1 MKASRPMLA
10 SDDERKY
17 SLRIDYGAQCRM
29 RSFFG
34 LSKKLFAFVV
44 AVVLVLLLLIILLVV
59 FLTKSPNEGE
69 KARIHCPEWN
79 YDTKYPLILISM
91 DGFRPDYLDRNITPN
106 INYLARNGVRA
117 KFLRPQFP
125 TKTFPNHYSIVTGL
139 FPAHHGIVANRFTD
153 KNFNDSFKIGGASS
167 SNPKW
172 WGGEP
177 LWVTAIKQGLV
188 SACYFW
194 VGSDVP
200 IEGILPNKTYKY
212 TQSIPFE
219 ARVDTVLSWLDLPPQ
234 GRQISDPEKDNGRRP
249 NFITLYFHEPDY
261 TAHRHG
267 PDAEQTNAKIKVVD
281 NMIGRLWN
289 GLKDRCLEDK
299 INIIM
304 VGDHGM
310 SQTSCERVVYIDKYN
325 VTLNDIQ
332 SSQQYGGPFM
342 SIDPKSG
349 ISAEDIVNRLHCKS
363 PHLRV
368 FLKKD
373 LPKRLHYSLNRRIGQ
388 IILIAEDEWLIGTN
402 ASAGYRYCKGGAHG
416 YDNLDV
422 NMRALFV
429 AHGPSFKKGEVVE
442 SFQNN
447 ELYDMMAGILG
458 LKPAP
463 NDGTP
468 GSLSHL
474 LKPGEAHFEIINSDG
489 DGKQLRTDI
498 CQYPQK
504 TSSCSGCVCP
514 YCQVNSTAVARYEK
528 MLNLTD
534 DQKSHII
541 KTHLP
546 WGVPKGGAGDGG
558 CILNQQ
564 DFVTGYSTSL
574 HLPLWVAYTLHGEKS
589 SQFSKRRN
597 CFRRDIRL
605 TDMQASHCTDYSRS
619 GFDRG
624 HMAPNADFDTFD
636 VNDES
641 VMNSFL
647 LSNIAPQLH
656 GFNAGIWLF
665 AEKMVRDLSVTF
677 SSVNVMSGAIFD
689 EDADGQRDEDS
700 TITRWL
706 KNDTSSVAIP
716 THFYKIIVRCDTDK
730 KPYHKVPECQ
740 GRLDVISFILPHL
753 AKQPCPKHQSSEEYL
768 LQNTA
773 RVRDIELLTGISFF
787 SGLPPAE
794 QARLKTISPSKLW

>member
-79 YDTKYPLILISM
+79 DDTKYPLILISM

-153 KNFNDSFKIGGASS
+153 KNFNDSFKIGGPSS

-402 ASAGYRYCKGGAHG
+402 ASAGFRYCKGGTHG

-447 ELYDMMAGILG
+447 ELYDMMAEILG